1 MLISS
6 KNRTTLK
13 DIANML
19 GVSKAI
25 VSKVLNNNPQVR
37 VGKDLRQKILHTAS
51 SLNYSPLRSAQALTT
66 KKTGQIAFLLS
77 SQTTLGLVN
86 DYYVRILAG
95 VSECCRLRKYQCLV
109 DVYNMSNIEKFIFPH
124 NFQTRNIDGCILLG
138 NFNDLVMEKFS
149 TVDIPTIAIGGR
161 PDKKTIPVI
170 TNDLSCSLEQML
182 HYFKSIDHHNIW
194 LGYGNAVSD
203 NTKGILEYITRKD
216 TGMNIKIVK
225 NIWNDNS
232 LDEFEYGQRSAELW
246 ISLPTEKRPT
256 LIYGSNQ
263 WCASFSSVIQRAG
276 FKCPEDISIVAA
288 CDSELLQWHSP
299 PITAYSNNYCYQ
311 YGLKGASLLLDIL
324 EGKIK
329 YSDAFQA
336 ASDIKTQPKLI
347 ERDSVLNLKKTKR
360 RQ

>member
-1 MLISS
+1 MLASS

-13 DIANML
+13 DIADML

-86 DYYVRILAG
+86 DYFVRILAG
-95 VSECCRLRKYQCLV
+95 VSESCRLRKYQCLV
-109 DVYNMSNIEKFIFPH
+109 DVYNMSNIENFIFPH

-170 TNDLSCSLEQML
+170 TNDLSNSLRQAL
-182 HYFKSIDHHNIW
+182 HYFKSIGHKNIW
-194 LGYGNAVSD
+194 IGYGNAVSD
-203 NTKGILEYITRKD
+203 NTRTVVVDIINSD
-216 TGMNIKIVK
+216 TNINVKIVE

-232 LDEFEYGQRSAELW
+232 LDEFEYGQCSAKFW
-246 ISLPTEKRPT
+246 MSLPVKKRPT
-256 LIYGSNQ
+256 LIYGSSH
-263 WCASFSSVIQRAG
+263 WCASFSSAIQKAG
-276 FKCPEDISIVAA
+276 FKCPDDVSIVAT
-288 CDSELLQWHSP
+288 CDSELVQWHSP
-299 PITAYSNNYCYQ
+299 SITAYSNIHCYQ
-311 YGLKGASLLLDIL
+311 HGLKGADLLLDIL

-336 ASDIKTQPKLI
+336 AADIKISQKII
-347 ERDSVLNLKKTKR
+347 ERDSVINLTKTKH
-360 RQ
+360 